1 MNNIAHLSF
10 HGAPLMIVAGP
21 KDKAALHE
29 AIEILLKAS
38 RERGYIQ
45 EGAEQQIPH
54 RRQIGRKSLP

>member
-1 MNNIAHLSF
+1 
-10 HGAPLMIVAGP
+10 MIVAGP

-54 RRQIGRKSLP
+54 RRQIARNPCPDAQGRTIGEVVG